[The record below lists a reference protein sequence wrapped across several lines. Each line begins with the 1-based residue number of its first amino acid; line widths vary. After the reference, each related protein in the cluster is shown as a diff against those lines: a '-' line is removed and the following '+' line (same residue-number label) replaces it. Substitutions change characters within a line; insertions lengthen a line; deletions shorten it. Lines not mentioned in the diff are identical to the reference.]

1 MSSDALRAWISDWL
15 GRAGLHLGGQ
25 AGWIAQVFVVVLLTA
40 LVALVLGRILA
51 RLERELR
58 RSRNRIDD
66 AVVAALRRPL
76 RWLVWIVGV
85 SFAAEIAR
93 DETGVALFRAGPTVR
108 TIGVVGCL
116 AWFLIRL
123 VSNFEQTYVERARR
137 GETTLDHA
145 TVEAIGKLLRVSV
158 VITAALVM
166 LQSLGYS
173 VSGVLA
179 FGGIGG
185 IAVGF
190 AAKDLLANFFGAF
203 MIYLDRPFVTGD
215 WIYSPDKDIEG
226 TVESIGW
233 RLTRIRR
240 FDKRPIYVP
249 NSVFTSIAV
258 VNASRMTNRRIKC
271 TVGIRYDDID
281 KLQAIVDE
289 IEAMLKAHP
298 DIDQRQTTFVSFVEF
313 GPSSCDILVYTFT
326 RTTQWVPFQKIQQD
340 VLLKIARIIESHGA
354 EIAFPTRTVHLHTDS
369 GPGDAPEATARASA

>member
-1 MSSDALRAWISDWL
+1 MNVDELRAWMAHWMERL
-15 GRAGLHLGGQ
+15 GLHPDGEV
-25 AGWIAQVFVVVLLTA
+25 GWIGQIFVVVLLTA
-40 LVALVLGRILA
+40 LAALLASRLLDRVARQ
-51 RLERELR
+51 LER
-58 RSRNRIDD
+58 SKNRWDD
-66 AVVAALRRPL
+66 AVLAALRRPM
-76 RWLVWIVGV
+76 RWLIWIVGI

-93 DETGVALFRAGPTVR
+93 EETRSALFGAGPTLR
-108 TIGVVGCL
+108 TLGVVGCL

-123 VSNFEQTYVERARR
+123 IHNFEQTYLERARR
-137 GETTLDHA
+137 GETALDHA

-158 VITAALVM
+158 FITAVLVAL
-166 LQSLGYS
+166 QTLGFS

-226 TVESIGW
+226 TVEHIGW

-271 TVGIRYDDID
+271 VVGIRYDDIA
-281 KLQAIVDE
+281 KMRAIVED
-289 IEAMLKAHP
+289 IEAMLRSHP
-298 DIDQRQTTFVSFVEF
+298 EIDPAQTTFVSFVEF

-326 RTTQWVPFQKIQQD
+326 RTTQWVPFQKVQQD
-340 VLLKIARIIESHGA
+340 VLLRIAEIIRAHGA
-354 EIAFPTRTVHLHTDS
+354 EIAFPTRTVHLHTERF
-369 GPGDAPEATARASA
+369 PVEVPA

>member
-1 MSSDALRAWISDWL
+1 MNGEGIRGWIT
-15 GRAGLHLGGQ
+15 AGLERLGLQPGGET
-25 AGWIAQVFVVVLLTA
+25 GWVVQIFVVVLLTA
-40 LVALVLGRILA
+40 VTAFLVGHALNRLA
-51 RLERELR
+51 QGLT
-58 RSRNRIDD
+58 RSRNRWDD
-66 AVVAALRRPL
+66 AVVAALRRPA

-93 DETGVALFRAGPTVR
+93 DETGAALFGAGPVVR
-108 TIGVVGCL
+108 TIGVVGCI

-123 VSNFEQTYVERARR
+123 IRNFEQTYVERARK
-137 GETTLDHA
+137 GETRLDHA
-145 TVEAIGKLLRVSV
+145 TVEAIGKLLRISV
-158 VITAALVM
+158 FITAALVV

-226 TVESIGW
+226 TVEEIGW

-258 VNASRMTNRRIKC
+258 INASRMTNRRIKC
-271 TVGIRYDDID
+271 VVGVRYDDID
-281 KLQAIVDE
+281 KIEAITAD
-289 IEAMLKAHP
+289 IEAMLKSHP
-298 DIDQRQTTFVSFVEF
+298 EIDPRQTTFVSFVEF
-313 GPSSCDILVYTFT
+313 GPSSCDLLVYTFT

-340 VLLKIARIIESHGA
+340 VLLRIARIVESHGA
-354 EIAFPTRTVHLHTDS
+354 EIAYPTRTVHLHAAEH
-369 GPGDAPEATARASA
+369 PVEAPV

>member
-1 MSSDALRAWISDWL
+1 MNVDEMRAWISRWL
-15 GRAGLHLGGQ
+15 DRLGLHLDGE
-25 AGWIAQVFVVVLLTA
+25 AGWVAQIFVVVLLTA
-40 LVALVLGRILA
+40 VFAFVAGRLLDRLA
-51 RLERELR
+51 DGVK
-58 RSRNRIDD
+58 RSENRWDD

-76 RWLVWIVGV
+76 RWLIWIVGV

-93 DETGVALFRAGPTVR
+93 EETGTALLKAGSVVR

-123 VSNFEQTYVERARR
+123 IGNVEQTFVERARR
-137 GETTLDHA
+137 GEAGMDHA
-145 TVEAIGKLLRVSV
+145 TVEAIAKLLRISV
-158 VITAALVM
+158 IITAALVA

-226 TVESIGW
+226 TVEYIGW

-271 TVGIRYDDID
+271 TVGIRYDDIG
-281 KLQAIVDE
+281 KMRAIVED
-289 IEAMLKAHP
+289 IEAMLEAHP
-298 DIDQRQTTFVSFVEF
+298 DIDQRRTTFVSFVEF

-326 RTTQWVPFQKIQQD
+326 RTTRWVPFQKIRQD
-340 VLLKIARIIESHGA
+340 VLLRIAEIVASHGA
-354 EIAFPTRTVHLHTDS
+354 EIAFPTRTVHLHTEQAS
-369 GPGDAPEATARASA
+369 PELPA